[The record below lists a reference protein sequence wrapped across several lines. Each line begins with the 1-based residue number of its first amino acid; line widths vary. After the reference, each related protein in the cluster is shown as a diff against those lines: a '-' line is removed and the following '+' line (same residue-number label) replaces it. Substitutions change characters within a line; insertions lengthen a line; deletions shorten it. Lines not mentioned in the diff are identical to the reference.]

1 MNFYIDINNDFLFVF
16 SLEFQNKLD
25 IEKKP
30 FLNSKINFS
39 KNYFQIKLLIF
50 FFAKNS
56 FLLNYLIIYVY
67 GKRKYKLFK

>member
-16 SLEFQNKLD
+16 SLDFQNKLD

-50 FFAKNS
+50 F
-56 FLLNYLIIYVY
+56 L
-67 GKRKYKLFK
+67 

>member
-56 FLLNYLIIYVY
+56 FLLNYLIYLSLWKKKI
-67 GKRKYKLFK
+67 

>member
-50 FFAKNS
+50 F
-56 FLLNYLIIYVY
+56 LLKIHFY
-67 GKRKYKLFK
+67 